1 MHLNLS
7 CPAVSQLGGRWGEHR
22 YVWGRVVLGAEVGN
36 RCWENQG
43 REGVGKELTA
53 AD

>member
-7 CPAVSQLGGRWGEHR
+7 CPAVSQLGGRRGKHR
-22 YVWGRVVLGAEVGN
+22 YVWGRVVLVAAVGD
-36 RCWENQG
+36 RCWEKER
-43 REGVGKELTA
+43 REGVEEELTA